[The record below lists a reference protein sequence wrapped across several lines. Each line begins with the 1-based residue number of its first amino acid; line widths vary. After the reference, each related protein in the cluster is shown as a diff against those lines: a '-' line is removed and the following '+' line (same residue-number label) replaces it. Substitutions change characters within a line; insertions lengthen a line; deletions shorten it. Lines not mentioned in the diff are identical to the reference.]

1 MKQHPVY
8 RFIWITANFLLLI
21 AVAAFVAS
29 SVWEYSTRQYLN
41 GFSDAVVPHDA
52 SPEQKVESI
61 LLWMAHGPARQSAQE
76 PDAILARDPRNTLNY
91 EKLLD
96 VCGGATNAFL
106 NLSVS
111 SGVRAR
117 RLLLL
122 DSHRLTTHVV
132 AEVWIGGRWI
142 VADPAFRLILRDA
155 SGHML
160 TAADLENQDTFQ
172 QATRVVPGYL
182 RAYNYSLTSHV
193 RLSRIPVIGSSLR
206 HLLDWIWP
214 HWDEF
219 LNWTLILERD
229 SLAALVCSF
238 IVLVFLML
246 TRLYLGHYG
255 EKKLGVARIRLRK
268 QVWQASS
275 ALLGNQ
281 RI

>member
-8 RFIWITANFLLLI
+8 RFIWITANFFLVA
-21 AVAAFVAS
+21 AVAAFITS
-29 SVWEYSTRQYLN
+29 SIWEYSTRQYLY
-41 GFSDAVVPHDA
+41 GFSDAVVPHDV
-52 SPEQKVESI
+52 SPEQKVEAI
-61 LLWMAHGPARQSAQE
+61 LSWMAHGPSRQTLQDS
-76 PDAILARDPRNTLNY
+76 DAILARDPRNTLNY

-111 SGVRAR
+111 SGLRAR

-132 AEVWIGGRWI
+132 AEVRIDGRWV
-142 VADPAFRLILRDA
+142 VADPAFRMILRDT

-160 TAADLENQDTFQ
+160 TAVDLENQNTFRE
-172 QATRVVPGYL
+172 ATGAVPGYS
-182 RAYNYSLTSHV
+182 RAYNYLLTSHV
-193 RLSRIPVIGSSLR
+193 RLSRIPVIGLPLR
-206 HLLDWIWP
+206 RSLDWIWP
-214 HWDEF
+214 RWDEF

-238 IVLVFLML
+238 IALVFLML

-255 EKKLGVARIRLRK
+255 EEKLGVARVRLRK